1 MLNGHDEQQFGI
13 VIRDTFIVNS
23 PIPNEL
29 TSLPTRESSLYTLYD
44 VAVVFDVIVVVVVV

>member
-44 VAVVFDVIVVVVVV
+44 VVVLVDVIVVVVVV